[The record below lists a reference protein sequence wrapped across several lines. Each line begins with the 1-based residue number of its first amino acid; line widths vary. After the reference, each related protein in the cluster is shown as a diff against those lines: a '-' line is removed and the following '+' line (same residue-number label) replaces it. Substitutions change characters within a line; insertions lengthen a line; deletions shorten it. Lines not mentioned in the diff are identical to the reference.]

1 MKGVLNEKTLA
12 CGTIVKK
19 TRVLEVQINRPR
31 QKHYMFFSR
40 RFVGLMM
47 MSSNKGKR
55 QQLTRIELWKW
66 HIWLA
71 MI

>member
-1 MKGVLNEKTLA
+1 
-12 CGTIVKK
+12 
-19 TRVLEVQINRPR
+19 LEVQINRPR

-47 MSSNKGKR
+47 MSSNKGK
-55 QQLTRIELWKW
+55 QQQDWDELTRIELRKW